1 MSETEEGASFNT
13 DEYEYKELVHE
24 LMDEIVLKIHTENP
38 PPVFPFAGE
47 NGNPVFE
54 LKLQLDNLGEEYFVR
69 VYGKVGRDR
78 TWEKGEIFTIILYQI
93 FYHLDK
99 AVENWQIDISDF
111 YEHSDLELLQKILE
125 TGQIKNITMRNPDPE
140 SDDLISTYTDYSK
153 ERGAFD
159 CMQC

>member
-1 MSETEEGASFNT
+1 MSETEEGAYFNT

-69 VYGKVGRDR
+69 VYGKVGQDR

-93 FYHLDK
+93 F
-99 AVENWQIDISDF
+99 I
-111 YEHSDLELLQKILE
+111 IL
-125 TGQIKNITMRNPDPE
+125 IKPWRIGKLIFRIFMNIQTLN
-140 SDDLISTYTDYSK
+140 YSK
-153 ERGAFD
+153 KY
-159 CMQC
+159 